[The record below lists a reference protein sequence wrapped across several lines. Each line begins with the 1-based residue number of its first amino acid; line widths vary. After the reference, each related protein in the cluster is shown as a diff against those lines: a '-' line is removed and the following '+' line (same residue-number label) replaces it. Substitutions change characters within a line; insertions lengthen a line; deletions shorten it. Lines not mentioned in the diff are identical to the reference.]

1 MNNINLNFFE
11 NYKKLEKICNEI
23 LSVNNGVTQYINEME
38 NISSSKYHSIPNWNS
53 DLSSLKRLRH
63 LRNQMAHNEGAFSEN
78 LCTIIDVEWIIN
90 FRSRILKQTDPLA
103 LLHQKETSSKTKQPV
118 QQNNMQIDFYETESQ
133 KSIIKI
139 VLITLLL
146 TTIIIGFCLTL
157 GWIIAI

>member
-78 LCTIIDVEWIIN
+78 LCTINDVEWIIN

>member
-78 LCTIIDVEWIIN
+78 LCTINDVEWIIN

-139 VLITLLL
+139 VLITILL

>member
-78 LCTIIDVEWIIN
+78 LCTINDVEWIIN

-146 TTIIIGFCLTL
+146 TTIIIGFCLTI

>member
-1 MNNINLNFFE
+1 
-11 NYKKLEKICNEI
+11 
-23 LSVNNGVTQYINEME
+23 ME

-78 LCTIIDVEWIIN
+78 LCTINDVEWIIN